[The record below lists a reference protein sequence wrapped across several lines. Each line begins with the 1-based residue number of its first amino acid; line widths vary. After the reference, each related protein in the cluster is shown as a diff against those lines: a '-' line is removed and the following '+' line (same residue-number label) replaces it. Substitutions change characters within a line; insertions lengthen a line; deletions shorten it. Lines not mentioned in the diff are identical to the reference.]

1 MIDFIRDC
9 PISPFLRRFVGL
21 DFKIHFLPS
30 EYPPGMPQV
39 ESRILILKS
48 DFTDLKAAYRAIS
61 NRKVKRV
68 GRGNE
73 VWLLV
78 WGMDKR

>member
-1 MIDFIRDC
+1 MTDFERIQSIQFLCVLAGFEPKLRFL
-9 PISPFLRRFVGL
+9 IS
-21 DFKIHFLPS
+21 K
-30 EYPPGMPQV
+30 YPPGMPQV